1 MDGIKVT
8 KTPAVLFRLGHRL
21 EGVLHLMR
29 HHMVF
34 KAAERE
40 IWICYPVIAETT
52 RCGNQI
58 RIVCKDFMF
67 VGFEF
72 SSGSDC
78 RLAFETIEEL
88 RSVRSIDQL
97 YAFVYSPATVEKD
110 FNGWSLYD
118 PEREYRRMGAIG
130 PDAKWRLS
138 SANKHHKVCPTY
150 PRLLVVPSVISDNV
164 MAYAA
169 KYRSKGRLPVLSYYL
184 SLNNCTISRC
194 SQPLVGLKQARSMQ
208 DEAIIAAIWGT
219 NESPSG
225 LRGAQADHLVVDLR
239 PSTNALA
246 QVALGGG
253 SENMDRYRP
262 ARKVYM
268 GVDNL
273 HVMRD
278 SLFKVRDALRHSDV
292 GDEPP
297 NPHSLDRS
305 QWLKHIALLV
315 ESSRTVVQQV
325 YFKCSHVVVHCSD
338 GWDRTPQITSLAMI
352 SLDPYYRTF
361 EGFMVLIEKE
371 WVSFGHQFALRSDLV
386 NKKGY
391 FNSNSDSEGEEND
404 ILKNVT
410 SFLTETT
417 KGRQDGP
424 IFQQF
429 LDTVYQL
436 LVLFPNTFEFNERLL
451 RRLMYHTY
459 AGQYGTFLFDTERD
473 AIAQEASV
481 RTRSVWDYFLAR
493 QQQFI
498 NPLYQREAGPDHHVL
513 IVPSDWKPRWWSG
526 QFGRIDADMNDKNAW
541 RARPVKN
548 QLGGWSAQKPHTP
561 SAGASNSSSAPSSSS
576 SSPSTSTL
584 INGGGMTSG
593 PAIPTSNSPAALE
606 TPDVTHA
613 RLRSLAPGAIGDKSS
628 LSTSSST
635 ADSGEPIPTLNS
647 TPVSEPNGS
656 RLHGNEEMIFTSSSH
671 VKASSLQRTEEDLQ
685 PPIQRL
691 AVT

>member
-21 EGVLHLMR
+21 EGSLHLMR

-40 IWICYPVIAETT
+40 IWICYPVVAEVI
-52 RCGNQI
+52 RSGNQI

-72 SSGSDC
+72 SSETDC

-88 RSVRSIDQL
+88 RLVRSVEQL

-110 FNGWSLYD
+110 FNGWAIYD
-118 PEREYRRMGAIG
+118 PEKEYRRMGALG
-130 PDAKWRLS
+130 PGSKWRLS
-138 SANKHHKVCPTY
+138 TVNKNHRVCPTY
-150 PRLLVVPSVISDNV
+150 PRLLVVPSTISDNV

-169 KYRSKGRLPVLSYYL
+169 KYRSKGRLPVLSYHL
-184 SLNNCTISRC
+184 SLNKCTISRC
-194 SQPLVGLKQARSMQ
+194 SQPLVGIKQARSMQ

-219 NESPSG
+219 NENPSG
-225 LRGAQADHLVVDLR
+225 LRGAQTDHLVVDLR
-239 PSTNALA
+239 PGTNALA

-253 SENMDRYRP
+253 SEHMDRYRP

-297 NPHSLDRS
+297 NPHSLEKS

-352 SLDPYYRTF
+352 SLDPYYRTL

-371 WVSFGHQFALRSDLV
+371 WVSFGHQFALRSNMV
-386 NKKGY
+386 NKKGPY
-391 FNSNSDSEGEEND
+391 NGSSESEGEDND

-410 SFLTETT
+410 NFLTETT

-424 IFQQF
+424 IFEQF

-436 LVLFPNTFEFNERLL
+436 LNLFPNAFEFNERLL

-459 AGQYGTFLFDTERD
+459 AGQYGTFLFDCERE
-473 AIAQEASV
+473 ALAQEASV

-493 QQQFI
+493 RQQFV
-498 NPLYQREAGPDHHVL
+498 NPQYQQEAGSDHHVL

-526 QFGRIDADMNDKNAW
+526 QFGRVDADMNNKNAW
-541 RARPVKN
+541 RLRPVQN
-548 QLGGWSAQKPHTP
+548 QAGRWSAQKPRYSSVGT
-561 SAGASNSSSAPSSSS
+561 SASPSAPSSTS
-576 SSPSTSTL
+576 SSPSASAL
-584 INGGGMTSG
+584 INSSEVNSC
-593 PAIPTSNSPAALE
+593 PALPSSSAAPESSYE
-606 TPDVTHA
+606 TPVGPTGIAH
-613 RLRSLAPGAIGDKSS
+613 SS
-628 LSTSSST
+628 
-635 ADSGEPIPTLNS
+635 
-647 TPVSEPNGS
+647 GS
-656 RLHGNEEMIFTSSSH
+656 RPNSKSASITDQNGARMQGKKEKTLKSSSH
-671 VKASSLQRTEEDLQ
+671 AEDSSQCADEELQ

-691 AVT
+691 AVS